1 MREVQGI
8 LEDTL
13 SAWWGLMEVYILKFR
28 SYGMLDLNVEN
39 ISDDSHQRVSFLRHI
54 VHNHCL

>member
-1 MREVQGI
+1 
-8 LEDTL
+8 
-13 SAWWGLMEVYILKFR
+13 MEVYILKFT

-39 ISDDSHQRVSFLRHI
+39 VFDDSHQRVSFLRHI